1 MKSFQYFFFYFTFQ
15 PNRIVL
21 LIHSRENFH
30 TKIQDLYKD
39 FISQTNFPKEI
50 KFLLR
55 KKNSNSNLVRLK
67 MSRHSGS
74 WIELGNRAGS
84 VESHGKS
91 LNLNAPLSIRI
102 P

>member
-21 LIHSRENFH
+21 LIHSREDE
-30 TKIQDLYKD
+30 IQDLHKD
-39 FISQTNFPKEI
+39 FISQTNFPKGI